1 MSKNSGDKRSLQT
14 KKIIKD
20 TLSDL
25 IEEKGFNEISVTDL
39 TRRANINRGT
49 FYLHYADKYDLL
61 EQVEEELIKEIQ
73 EHTKNLDCLDLL
85 NINLVSDSDPFTIK
99 LLEYIKE
106 NASFI
111 KAILGPKGDPMF
123 RIKLKKLIEANLFEK
138 QLSSEYNPGN
148 MLVEEEYFI
157 SYVLSAHLGVIMH
170 WLENDLEKSPRDI
183 ALMLSKLSMLGS
195 FTVSGLG
202 NTKNE
207 I

>member
-1 MSKNSGDKRSLQT
+1 MSKDSSDKRSLQT
-14 KKIIKD
+14 KKIIKN

-25 IEEKGFNEISVTDL
+25 IEEKGFNEVSVTDL

-73 EHTKNLDCLDLL
+73 EHTKSLDCLDLL

-138 QLSSEYNPGN
+138 QLSSQYNPGN

-183 ALMLSKLSMLGS
+183 ALMLSKLSMLGT
-195 FTVSGLG
+195 FVVSGLG

>member
-1 MSKNSGDKRSLQT
+1 MSKNSSDKRSLQT

-202 NTKNE
+202 NTKNQ

>member
-1 MSKNSGDKRSLQT
+1 MSKDSIDKRSLQT

-25 IEEKGFNEISVTDL
+25 IEEKGFNAISVTDL
-39 TRRANINRGT
+39 TKRANINRGT
-49 FYLHYADKYDLL
+49 FYIHYADKYDLL

-73 EHTKNLDCLDLL
+73 EHTKNVDCLDLL
-85 NINLVSDSDPFTIK
+85 NINLVNDSDPFTIR

-138 QLSSEYNPGN
+138 QLSSQYNPRN

-170 WLENDLEKSPRDI
+170 WLENDLQKSPRDI
-183 ALMLSKLSMLGS
+183 ALILSKLSMLGT

-207 I
+207 V

>member
-1 MSKNSGDKRSLQT
+1 
-14 KKIIKD
+14 
-20 TLSDL
+20 
-25 IEEKGFNEISVTDL
+25 
-39 TRRANINRGT
+39 
-49 FYLHYADKYDLL
+49 
-61 EQVEEELIKEIQ
+61 
-73 EHTKNLDCLDLL
+73 
-85 NINLVSDSDPFTIK
+85 
-99 LLEYIKE
+99 
-106 NASFI
+106 
-111 KAILGPKGDPMF
+111 
-123 RIKLKKLIEANLFEK
+123 
-138 QLSSEYNPGN
+138 

>member
-1 MSKNSGDKRSLQT
+1 MSKNSSDKRSLQT